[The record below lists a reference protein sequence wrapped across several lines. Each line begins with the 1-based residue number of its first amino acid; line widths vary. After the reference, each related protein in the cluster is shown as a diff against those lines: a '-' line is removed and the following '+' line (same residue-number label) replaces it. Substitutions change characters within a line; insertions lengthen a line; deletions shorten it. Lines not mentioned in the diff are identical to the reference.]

1 MIGRGA
7 APIIVKQV
15 NSPNPSQIR
24 GTVEIAGAPAELI
37 VATPSASLS
46 TARAFS
52 IPVARP

>member
-1 MIGRGA
+1 MGRGA

-24 GTVEIAGAPAELI
+24 GIVEIAGAPAELI